1 MTLLNNRYQVLRVL
15 GSGGFG
21 KTFLA
26 EDTQMP
32 SSKRCVIKQLIPV
45 INNPQLYQL
54 VQERFQKEASIL
66 EELGDRH
73 SQIPRLYAY
82 FSEGGEFYLIQEYI
96 EGQTLSERLQQQ
108 GVFNEVTVK
117 EILINILQ
125 ILEYVHSK
133 GIVHRDIKPDNIIL
147 RFSDSKPV
155 LIDFGAVKVTMN
167 TEMSPSGN
175 SSQSIVIGTPG
186 FMPSEQASGRPI
198 YSSDLYSLGLT
209 AIYLLTGKIPQDL
222 PTEPTMGNILWR
234 HFAPYLNGNFGDIL
248 DKAIAYHP
256 RDHYLNAREMLT
268 ALQTLSNP
276 VVPAVL
282 NVLPS
287 PLSPEN
293 TIAVSPGNYARN
305 SDQTHQNSAK
315 TGIIIASLITSI
327 FIGGSIIFGFSLNKQ
342 PQIMTEKID
351 SQPINT
357 QSPTISDK
365 SIENQP
371 LSLGWMRLG
380 AVNNTSGVVTVE
392 EQLISTK
399 QPVTIS
405 PAIVPKIGDQVT
417 VINGVNLRINRPQKP
432 DYKLPDKK
440 GVVVVGQKL
449 VIINL
454 DYFIDSSSPS
464 PYTAV
469 WAEVGLNNQNTSLS
483 KNDESS
489 LPQSSAKT
497 ETKNQKLSDSFTLN
511 NSIYFVADSAFA
523 DLQTATK
530 KLKNLQIKGYSQSG
544 IFWIPDYPNL
554 SGTPLYQVYANRFS
568 DITNCIN
575 FLKTY
580 GKINSDSYCILA
592 SKDANTSPNRVFF
605 KEISNLSISNTSQ
618 TMPHFAN
625 A

>member
-32 SSKRCVIKQLIPV
+32 SGKRCVIKQLIPV
-45 INNPQLYQL
+45 TNNPQLYQL

-96 EGQTLSERLQQQ
+96 EGQTLSEKLQQQ

-117 EILINILQ
+117 EILISILQ

-186 FMPSEQASGRPI
+186 FMPMEQIAGRPLF
-198 YSSDLYSLGLT
+198 SSDLYSLGLT
-209 AIYLLTGKIPQDL
+209 AICLLTGKIPQDL

-234 HFAPYLNGNFGDIL
+234 HFAPYLNVGFGDIL

-256 RDHYLNAREMLT
+256 RERFTSAREMLT

-276 VVPAVL
+276 VVPAFVPIPQSIPT
-282 NVLPS
+282 VIAVPS
-287 PLSPEN
+287 SLLHQN
-293 TIAVSPGNYARN
+293 TIAISPGNHTQN
-305 SDQTHQNSAK
+305 FDQTNQNSAK

-327 FIGGSIIFGFSLNKQ
+327 FIGGSIIIGFSLNKQ
-342 PQIMTEKID
+342 PQIVTEKID

-469 WAEVGLNNQNTSLS
+469 WAEVGLNNQNTSL
-483 KNDESS
+483 
-489 LPQSSAKT
+489 
-497 ETKNQKLSDSFTLN
+497 
-511 NSIYFVADSAFA
+511 
-523 DLQTATK
+523 
-530 KLKNLQIKGYSQSG
+530 
-544 IFWIPDYPNL
+544 
-554 SGTPLYQVYANRFS
+554 
-568 DITNCIN
+568 
-575 FLKTY
+575 
-580 GKINSDSYCILA
+580 
-592 SKDANTSPNRVFF
+592 
-605 KEISNLSISNTSQ
+605 
-618 TMPHFAN
+618 
-625 A
+625 

>member
-186 FMPSEQASGRPI
+186 FMPMEQIAGRPLF
-198 YSSDLYSLGLT
+198 SSDLFSLGLT

-234 HFAPYLNGNFGDIL
+234 HFAPYLNVGFGDIL

-256 RDHYLNAREMLT
+256 RERFTSAREMLT

-276 VVPAVL
+276 VVPAFVPIAQSTTPTVIAAPVTPFPTSQPSYQPYPQTQYPVSSNNGLGTWQQAVIIGSVIGSFLVGGLWVL
-282 NVLPS
+282 
-287 PLSPEN
+287 
-293 TIAVSPGNYARN
+293 
-305 SDQTHQNSAK
+305 
-315 TGIIIASLITSI
+315 GIINKPKETTAVIDNSSQPTTSSIQSNISSPYPTNQPTTSSYSYPTNQPTTSSYSYPTTQPTTSI
-327 FIGGSIIFGFSLNKQ
+327 SEPIQPETTTTLISQQAAVQLLETWLAAKRQIFAPPYNKQ
-342 PQIMTEKID
+342 LGSQLLTGPVYIKFINKTDNPDACLATSNNEDDCLSSVDWLIRNRAYWVYGVQKI
-351 SQPINT
+351 
-357 QSPTISDK
+357 QSVRNFVSSGNNATI
-365 SIENQP
+365 I
-371 LSLGWMRLG
+371 
-380 AVNNTSGVVTVE
+380 VVVT
-392 EQLISTK
+392 EQRTLYNK
-399 QPVTIS
+399 
-405 PAIVPKIGDQVT
+405 
-417 VINGVNLRINRPQKP
+417 NGNV
-432 DYKLPDKK
+432 DK
-440 GVVVVGQKL
+440 
-449 VIINL
+449 
-454 DYFIDSSSPS
+454 
-464 PYTAV
+464 
-469 WAEVGLNNQNTSLS
+469 
-483 KNDESS
+483 
-489 LPQSSAKT
+489 
-497 ETKNQKLSDSFTLN
+497 
-511 NSIYFVADSAFA
+511 
-523 DLQTATK
+523 
-530 KLKNLQIKGYSQSG
+530 SQSG
-544 IFWIPDYPNL
+544 LFTSTTSYDLQYEN
-554 SGTPLYQVYANRFS
+554 G
-568 DITNCIN
+568 DI
-575 FLKTY
+575 
-580 GKINSDSYCILA
+580 KIYNY
-592 SKDANTSPNRVFF
+592 K
-605 KEISNLSISNTSQ
+605 
-618 TMPHFAN
+618 
-625 A
+625 